1 MAAGD
6 SRPSGL
12 GPGLGAIVREGRR
25 DPGCWEELPCAARG
39 GHWSGVGRRAGVG
52 EEGATKTPKVVV
64 FAALPAPARASGTL
78 KLSFH
83 R

>member
-1 MAAGD
+1 MC
-6 SRPSGL
+6 
-12 GPGLGAIVREGRR
+12 GPWRALVWGGAEVTR
-25 DPGCWEELPCAARG
+25 